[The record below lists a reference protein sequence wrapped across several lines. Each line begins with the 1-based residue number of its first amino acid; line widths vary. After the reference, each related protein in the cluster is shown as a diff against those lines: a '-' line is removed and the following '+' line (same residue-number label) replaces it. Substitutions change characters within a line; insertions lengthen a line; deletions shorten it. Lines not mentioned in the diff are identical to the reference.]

1 MAASLALWPLA
12 DSVAVMAVVLL
23 PWAFA
28 GFASNSAQQ
37 ARLGAAAPA
46 LAPGLMALN
55 TSAIYLGQALGAGGG
70 GAMVTANLAAG
81 HPTYAH
87 MHWVGLAWMLGAIAL
102 SAWALRRM
110 TLDPE
115 HV

>member
-1 MAASLALWPLA
+1 MAL
-12 DSVAVMAVVLL
+12 VLL

-46 LAPGLMALN
+46 LAPALMALN

-81 HPTYAH
+81 RPTYAH
-87 MHWVGLAWMLGAIAL
+87 MHWVGLAWMLAAIAL

-110 TLDPE
+110 TADPE